1 MTFLERLCVPWLRDR
16 DWLVCRTEFFAAELL
31 CDRDYT
37 VFAPGVPPVV
47 PLARAQELLAAADYT
62 VLLPGVLPVVTVE
75 RAKEVLHAADYSVF
89 APEVP
94 PAIGA
99 WVPEHA
105 DAYPTRFVS
114 GVEGD
119 TVTYECMG
127 VTHECKV
134 KTFHIWRRLRHAKL
148 HDMQATIQEPAA
160 P

>member
-16 DWLVCRTEFFAAELL
+16 NWLVCRTAPDAAGLL
-31 CDRDYT
+31 CERDYT

-47 PLARAQELLAAADYT
+47 PLIRAQELLAAADYT
-62 VLLPGVLPVVTVE
+62 ILPPGVLPVVSLD

-99 WVPEHA
+99 WVPEYA

-114 GVEGD
+114 GVAGD
-119 TVTYECMG
+119 TVTYDCMG
-127 VTHECKV
+127 ATHTCKV
-134 KTFHIWRRLRHAKL
+134 KTFHIWRRQRHAKL
-148 HDMQATIQEPAA
+148 HDMQAKVRDA